1 MPSFEQK
8 TNKAHQR
15 HSTYKGR
22 VCHSVDWVELVSRCF
37 CVNRPRK
44 DFLSHKYS
52 SAKEIISGDTASSSD
67 GRRDY
72 YERVELGGID
82 EEEEDPQCI
91 LKAAPK
97 GRFLVLFFK
106 PHPHS
111 G

>member
-1 MPSFEQK
+1 MNRKLIKHTSAIQPIKDVFA
-8 TNKAHQR
+8 TL
-15 HSTYKGR
+15 Y
-22 VCHSVDWVELVSRCF
+22 VDWVELVSRCF